1 MRCQCL
7 LELRTHY
14 CCSFLPISPF
24 RIERPSSSWIC
35 CSIAPGP
42 NESVQ
47 PHKGWVG
54 LNGISQNE
62 VNSRGKRCE
71 LAPISCP
78 GFCGCFP
85 RQQLS
90 LVPLSKNRLEIL
102 EGEVYLYRT
111 SPGDR
116 HLQRQ
121 MLQPGWKKT
130 GRKRAPQHPPVCCV
144 SNMASWKKKVLR

>member
-7 LELRTHY
+7 LEFRTHY

-121 MLQPGWKKT
+121 ILQPGWKKNRSKT
-130 GRKRAPQHPPVCCV
+130 GTPAPPGLLRIKHGQLE
-144 SNMASWKKKVLR
+144 KKVLR